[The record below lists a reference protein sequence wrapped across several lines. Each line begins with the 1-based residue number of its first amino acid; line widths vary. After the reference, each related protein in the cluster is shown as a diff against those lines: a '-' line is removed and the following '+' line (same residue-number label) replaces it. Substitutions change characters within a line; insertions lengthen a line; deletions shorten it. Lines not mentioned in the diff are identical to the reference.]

1 MSLGLDSLIKA
12 LGGQGENELV
22 IYCRIIIHYCWQ
34 VQGGEHVICIYMTAL
49 EPVWLGVVILILRKK
64 TSANWWKYDF
74 HGENFR
80 GLLAFAVPKDVTP
93 HISPRKL
100 SHIATKP
107 QNLQKFS
114 PSKVFCYTISESQ
127 WTLWLGNAKV
137 KTWPGVYLVLLWMF
151 FTVVLLY
158 LLVEGWLQRS
168 SCLFTQEVQ
177 LCIQGYL
184 LLCKYF
190 LLNQTENHPQHCMHL
205 HFLKTVHS
213 FCVIS
218 CPVLL
223 LITIIGNITTIR

>member
-1 MSLGLDSLIKA
+1 MSSPWILNWCGRYYYR
-12 LGGQGENELV
+12 
-22 IYCRIIIHYCWQ
+22 IYA
-34 VQGGEHVICIYMTAL
+34 IYYARRLLLTPA
-49 EPVWLGVVILILRKK
+49 PTPGPPPPR
-64 TSANWWKYDF
+64 NF
-74 HGENFR
+74 CGENFR

-114 PSKVFCYTISESQ
+114 PSKVFRYTISESQ

-168 SCLFTQEVQ
+168 SCFFTQEVQ

-213 FCVIS
+213 FCVIP

>member
-1 MSLGLDSLIKA
+1 M
-12 LGGQGENELV
+12 E
-22 IYCRIIIHYCWQ
+22 
-34 VQGGEHVICIYMTAL
+34 
-49 EPVWLGVVILILRKK
+49 K
-64 TSANWWKYDF
+64 TSRIARFCHAKRHHASNCAEKTFVYS
-74 HGENFR
+74 HKT
-80 GLLAFAVPKDVTP
+80 AKFA
-93 HISPRKL
+93 
-100 SHIATKP
+100 
-107 QNLQKFS
+107 
-114 PSKVFCYTISESQ
+114 KVFSLKSFPLYAISESQ

-168 SCLFTQEVQ
+168 SCFFTQEVQ

-213 FCVIS
+213 FCVIP